1 MRAVRVSSW
10 LSFFRLS
17 ASRPHPAAV
26 ALTFALG
33 LTACFSPVAAGLD
46 DGEANRA
53 VAALEAAGIDG
64 RKESETGENGR
75 FRIVVSEGEASRALA
90 TLAEEGL
97 PRPKSV
103 GLLDAVGKN
112 ALVPTMAAEQAELSA
127 GFAGELE
134 KTFSQI
140 DGVVIARVHVSLP
153 SASPLREKRDKAT
166 ASVVLTYHP
175 SAGGGPPISESN
187 VKRIVAAAVLDLSPD
202 DVVVVA
208 LPRPARAGASRGRDG
223 ALAHVGPLGVAAG
236 SANSLRLVLAA
247 LVLLVGLLA
256 AASLVLYVRLAR
268 LRGARA

>member
-1 MRAVRVSSW
+1 MRVSSW

-17 ASRPHPAAV
+17 SSRPVPAAI
-26 ALTFALG
+26 ALTLALS
-33 LTACFSPVAAGLD
+33 LSACFSPVAAGLD
-46 DGEANRA
+46 DAEANRA

-64 RKESETGENGR
+64 RKETESGENGR

-127 GFAGELE
+127 GLAGELE

-140 DGVVIARVHVSLP
+140 DGVVVARVHVSLP

-175 SAGGGPPISESN
+175 IAGAGGPPISEAN
-187 VKRIVAAAVLDLSPD
+187 VKRIVAAAVPDLAPD

-208 LPRPARAGASRGRDG
+208 LPRPVRSGASRRDG

-256 AASLVLYVRLAR
+256 AATLVLYVRLAR
-268 LRGARA
+268 LRGGRA